1 VRSAG
6 PIVPLVAS
14 SVGTYQLLSGPGSRP
29 AAVDALAARTLVKGE
44 PLTPPAG
51 RGDDFAWPRR
61 EVGREQTKGETPSS
75 RDNDYKLGPYRVRR
89 RRVLTFLTHSGHRSY
104 YRSE

>member
-29 AAVDALAARTLVKGE
+29 AAVDALAARTLVEGE

-51 RGDDFAWPRR
+51 RGDDFAWPRSR
-61 EVGREQTKGETPSS
+61 TRTDEGRDTVGIHVAGESGS
-75 RDNDYKLGPYRVRR
+75 RTQRTAEAEKVATYQAAPTN
-89 RRVLTFLTHSGHRSY
+89 
-104 YRSE
+104 

>member
-1 VRSAG
+1 LRSAG

-14 SVGTYQLLSGPGSRP
+14 SVGTVKLLGGPGSRP

-51 RGDDFAWPRR
+51 RADDFAWPRR
-61 EVGREQTKGETPSS
+61 EVGREQTKGETPSAS
-75 RDNDYKLGPYRVRR
+75 VSPEGAAAAPSAPPKSLHTRPPA
-89 RRVLTFLTHSGHRSY
+89 S
-104 YRSE
+104 